1 MHDPE
6 ERSEDPSRNELAE
19 DRTILANERTFG
31 SWMRTSLGCVAI
43 GMGFQGLFSA
53 MQPSWV
59 PRAIATGF
67 LVLSILVIVLAERRA
82 AAVLE
87 RLSAHAVITA
97 KVIYLR
103 MFAILISLG
112 AVALAVAIWTVEIH
126 SSSDERQS
134 VDSRSPKTQN

>member
-1 MHDPE
+1 MHDPNDD
-6 ERSEDPSRNELAE
+6 DPTRNELAE

-43 GMGFQGLFSA
+43 GVAFQGLFSA
-53 MQPSWV
+53 MQPPWV

-67 LVLSILVIVLAERRA
+67 LVLAVLVIVLAERRA
-82 AAVLE
+82 AAVLQ
-87 RLSAHAVITA
+87 RLSTHAVITA

-103 MFAILISLG
+103 LFAVLISVG

-126 SSSDERQS
+126 PSSDRTES
-134 VDSRSPKTQN
+134 LKPSSPIVRK

>member
-1 MHDPE
+1 MDDPK
-6 ERSEDPSRNELAE
+6 ERSDPSRNELAE

-43 GMGFQGLFSA
+43 GVAFQGLFSA

-67 LVLSILVIVLAERRA
+67 LILAVLVIVLAERRA

-87 RLSAHAVITA
+87 RLSTHAIITA
-97 KVIYLR
+97 KVVYLR

-112 AVALAVAIWTVEIH
+112 AAALAIAIWTLESI
-126 SSSDERQS
+126 
-134 VDSRSPKTQN
+134 PPPT

>member
-1 MHDPE
+1 MHDPN
-6 ERSEDPSRNELAE
+6 ERDDYPTRNELAE

-43 GMGFQGLFSA
+43 GVAFQGLFSA
-53 MQPSWV
+53 MEPPWV

-67 LVLSILVIVLAERRA
+67 LILAVFVIVLAERRA
-82 AAVLE
+82 AAVLQ

-103 MFAILISLG
+103 LFAVLISLG

-126 SSSDERQS
+126 PSSDRAKGLETS
-134 VDSRSPKTQN
+134 SPIIRK